1 MILKLSALTG
11 VFPVKEREV
20 SAMEKNLLLESQ
32 KLDKREIE
40 IVQINLGN
48 RCNQTC
54 YHCHVEGSP
63 SGKRNMD
70 RLTAQKILEVLIKLN
85 IQNIEFTGG
94 APEMNPNL
102 KVFIEELSNFGKK
115 LTVRT
120 NLTVLDLPEHSLYLN
135 LYRKHKVHVV
145 ASLPSLFEELTDT
158 QRGKGVF
165 NASIH
170 ILKKLNEMGYGTDGL
185 LLDLAYNPLGDRL
198 PPDQAQLECEYREF
212 LKGQY
217 GIYFNS
223 LITLVNCPIRRFK
236 DYLIRQ
242 GRYHHYMTLLKTNYN
257 LKTLDRVMCRSLI
270 TIGDRGDVF
279 DCDFNL
285 AMDMKIKSYEGT
297 KFWKIDFD
305 RFQPEIAL
313 GEHCY
318 ACTVNQGS
326 SCNGILLKDNQGCGD
341 KETPK
346 QS

>member
-1 MILKLSALTG
+1 MEQNLPLK
-11 VFPVKEREV
+11 
-20 SAMEKNLLLESQ
+20 NQ
-32 KLDKREIE
+32 KLNKREIE

-54 YHCHVEGSP
+54 YHCHMEGSP

-70 RLTAQKILEVLIKLN
+70 HSTAQKILKALIRLN
-85 IQNIEFTGG
+85 IPNIEFTGG
-94 APEMNPNL
+94 SPEINPNL
-102 KVFIEELSNFGKK
+102 KPFIEGLSNYGKK

-120 NLTVLDLPEHSLYLN
+120 NLTVLELPEHSFYLN
-135 LYRKHKVHVV
+135 LYREYKVRVV
-145 ASLPSLFEELTDT
+145 ASLPSIFENLTDT

-170 ILKKLNEMGYGTDGL
+170 ILSRLNEMGYGTNGL
-185 LLDLAYNPLGDRL
+185 LLDLAYNPVGDHL
-198 PPDQAQLECEYREF
+198 PPNQTLLENEYKEF
-212 LKGQY
+212 LKKQY
-217 GIYFNS
+217 GICFNN
-223 LITLVNCPIRRFK
+223 LIILVNCPITRFK
-236 DYLIRQ
+236 DFLIRQ
-242 GRYHHYMTLLKTNYN
+242 GRYHHYMKLLKGNYN
-257 LKTLDRVMCRSLI
+257 AKTLDQLMCRNLI
-270 TIGDRGDVF
+270 SVGDRGDVF

-285 AMDMKIKSYEGT
+285 AMGMKIKGYEET

-326 SCNGILLKDNQGCGD
+326 SCHGVLIKDNQICGN
-341 KETPK
+341 KETAK